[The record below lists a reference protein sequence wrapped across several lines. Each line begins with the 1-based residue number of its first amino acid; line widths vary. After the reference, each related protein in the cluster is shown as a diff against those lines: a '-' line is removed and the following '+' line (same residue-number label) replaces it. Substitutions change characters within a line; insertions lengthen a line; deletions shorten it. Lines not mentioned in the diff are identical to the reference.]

1 MRNDYTDNIEACPI
15 GRVQKIIRG
24 KWTMVIIYYLSESHV
39 LRFSELKR
47 KMPQVT
53 EANLTKELR
62 TLEAYGII
70 HREIY
75 REVPPRVEYSLT
87 AVGTK
92 FVPVLEALETW
103 ALEYEAAK
111 NYDAKS
117 LEMDLTRRVG
127 TMI

>member
-1 MRNDYTDNIEACPI
+1 MKHDYTDNIEACPI
-15 GRVQKIIRG
+15 ANVQKIIRG
-24 KWTMVIIYYLSESHV
+24 KWTMVIIYHLSVCPV

-62 TLEAYGII
+62 TLEAYGLI
-70 HREIY
+70 HREVY

-87 AVGTK
+87 EIGAK

-103 ALEYEAAK
+103 ALANEAAHI
-111 NYDAKS
+111 DHP
-117 LEMDLTRRVG
+117 
-127 TMI
+127 

>member
-1 MRNDYTDNIEACPI
+1 MKTDYADNIEACPI
-15 GRVQKIIRG
+15 AKVQKVIRG
-24 KWTMVIIYYLSESHV
+24 KWSMVIIYHLSENHV

-62 TLEAYGII
+62 ALEAYGLI
-70 HREIY
+70 HRKIY

-87 AVGTK
+87 AIGAK

-103 ALEYEAAK
+103 ALEYEAATP
-111 NYDAKS
+111 
-117 LEMDLTRRVG
+117 EMQ
-127 TMI
+127 